1 MLKLSFIEQFNNNI
15 ILFYFLY
22 PVMGLAILASFF
34 VIFAKNPIH
43 SIFNLILA
51 FVAVI
56 ILLFTLNIEFLPII
70 FLIVYVGAIS
80 VLFLFVVMMLNI
92 QLIEI
97 SEKFFN
103 YLPIGAIIALILLS
117 ELYMFS
123 LTEFKFTESP
133 FIDSSLSTNNLKY
146 INHYFNNMYY
156 FDINWMDA
164 KNSLTNYSTAI
175 NLDNFINYIPY
186 YKEWYNINYNYLN
199 WINIDNLDKINELN
213 WYKDVLN
220 NSWEADSSLFLNYVQ
235 QQQSDIVQIA
245 EILYESLALP
255 FIIASLVLLVAMIA
269 SIILTLTVN
278 RVNTPD
284 IKRQYISDQ
293 VYRDINLKI
302 YNSKINK

>member
-1 MLKLSFIEQFNNNI
+1 MKAHILEQISNNNYW
-15 ILFYFLY
+15 LYFIY
-22 PVMGLAILASFF
+22 PIMVLAILASFL

-51 FVAVI
+51 FIAVI
-56 ILLFTLNIEFLPII
+56 ILLFTLNIEFIPII

-103 YLPIGAIIALILLS
+103 YLPIGSIIGLILLS
-117 ELYMFS
+117 ELFIFS
-123 LTEFKFTESP
+123 VSEFLFIESP
-133 FIDSSLSTNNLKY
+133 FVDSFLNLNSLVY
-146 INHYFNNMYY
+146 INNYFEDMFY
-156 FDINWMDA
+156 FDINWLDA
-164 KNSLTNYSTAI
+164 KESMNKWSTNLDIYNFIQNTSRYIDCNNINYDYINWI
-175 NLDNFINYIPY
+175 NLD
-186 YKEWYNINYNYLN
+186 
-199 WINIDNLDKINELN
+199 IDTKINELN

-220 NSWEADSSLFLNYVQ
+220 NSWECNNNVLLGSLQ
-235 QQQSDIVQIA
+235 QQNNDIIQIA

-255 FIIASLVLLVAMIA
+255 FIVASLVLLVAMIA

-278 RVNTPD
+278 RVNTPN

-293 VYRDINLKI
+293 VYREISLKI
-302 YNSKINK
+302 YNSKKNI